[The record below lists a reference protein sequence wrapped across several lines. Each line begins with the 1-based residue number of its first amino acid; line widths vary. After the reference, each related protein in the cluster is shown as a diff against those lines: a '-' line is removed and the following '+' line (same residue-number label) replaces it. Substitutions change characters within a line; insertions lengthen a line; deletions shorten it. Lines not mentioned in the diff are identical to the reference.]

1 VERETEMKNKTER
14 TRKVEEE
21 NVRKVVFRL
30 APSGSSSADAS
41 Y

>member
-1 VERETEMKNKTER
+1 VERETEMNNENER
-14 TRKVEEE
+14 KRKVEKE

-30 APSGSSSADAS
+30 APSGNSSADAS

>member
-1 VERETEMKNKTER
+1 VERETEMNNENER

-21 NVRKVVFRL
+21 NVRKVVVRL

>member
-1 VERETEMKNKTER
+1 MEM

-30 APSGSSSADAS
+30 APSGSSSADTS